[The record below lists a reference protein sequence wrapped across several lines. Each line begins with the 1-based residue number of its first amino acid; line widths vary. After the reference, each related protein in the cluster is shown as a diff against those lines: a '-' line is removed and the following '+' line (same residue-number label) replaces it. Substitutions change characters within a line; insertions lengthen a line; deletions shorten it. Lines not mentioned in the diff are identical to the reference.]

1 MNFVRAYIPASL
13 VPYYQNGRAK
23 IIFPEG
29 VGLDGFAVWLSTKL
43 LKDIHEAGFEFFA
56 AETFTFTAVKRER
69 KIGQDWITV
78 EERTLTAQDLADA
91 VAGYDCE
98 RVRVITLTPEPLS
111 PIENPEPDS
120 DLLR

>member
-1 MNFVRAYIPASL
+1 MNFVRAYIPDSL

-23 IIFPEG
+23 IIFPDN
-29 VGLDGFAVWLSTKL
+29 VGLDGFAVWISTKL

-56 AETFTFTAVKRER
+56 PETFTFTAVRSER
-69 KIGQDWITV
+69 RGNTWETV
-78 EERTLTAQDLADA
+78 EERTLTAQELADA

-98 RVRVITLTPEPLS
+98 RVRVITLTPEPLAA
-111 PIENPEPDS
+111 IENPQPDS